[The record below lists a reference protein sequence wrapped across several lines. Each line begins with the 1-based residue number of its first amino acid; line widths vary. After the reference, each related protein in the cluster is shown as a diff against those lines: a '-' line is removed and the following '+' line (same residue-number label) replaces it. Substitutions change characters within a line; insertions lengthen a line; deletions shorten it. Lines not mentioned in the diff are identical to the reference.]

1 MTNQKVNARYSPE
14 ARDIYFTVPNL
25 ISALRIISIPFIS
38 VLISKHEMIAALA
51 LIAISS
57 ASDGLDGIIA
67 RRFNQ
72 VSKIGQILD
81 PIADRLLIF
90 CSILALSVAGI
101 IPWWMLIIVGLRD
114 LWMAIQVLWLAQYG
128 YGPLPVHFVG
138 KAGTALLMIS
148 IVGLIFADLGTSTFF
163 HLLYIAALAAGI
175 WGIAMYWLAGYIYTK
190 QGVGLLRKELGGRS
204 MALEAT
210 APVSFPVPKE
220 TEPVR
225 RRAVFSHSVR
235 GAESHHA
242 LSPDDAAAIRTPRR
256 RKTNDD
262 SLQLIDDLVNRP
274 MDPMFSDSRLVHEHR
289 STFSIWFNRIVVFI
303 ICVGVGFACSLF
315 VQQLQSDP
323 RKQVRQTL
331 ATQLENRN
339 SQIDELTKDV
349 NNLRSQVDEQ
359 SKKISGSVKSD
370 TLIQDEM
377 VNGATVVEGEG
388 ITMTLADP
396 IAASQSDQSSSNRVG
411 TSTNIRVITDLDLQQ
426 LVSLMFQ
433 NGAEAI
439 AINGNR
445 LGAQTSIRKAGGH
458 ILIGMTAIQ
467 SPYTIE
473 AIGDKSALAEAMG
486 KKKLA
491 SLYDSFKEAG
501 IYPQVSK
508 SNSITLEAAVTGE
521 VKYAERNE

>member
-1 MTNQKVNARYSPE
+1 
-14 ARDIYFTVPNL
+14 
-25 ISALRIISIPFIS
+25 
-38 VLISKHEMIAALA
+38 
-51 LIAISS
+51 
-57 ASDGLDGIIA
+57 
-67 RRFNQ
+67 
-72 VSKIGQILD
+72 
-81 PIADRLLIF
+81 
-90 CSILALSVAGI
+90 
-101 IPWWMLIIVGLRD
+101 
-114 LWMAIQVLWLAQYG
+114 
-128 YGPLPVHFVG
+128 
-138 KAGTALLMIS
+138 
-148 IVGLIFADLGTSTFF
+148 
-163 HLLYIAALAAGI
+163 
-175 WGIAMYWLAGYIYTK
+175 
-190 QGVGLLRKELGGRS
+190 

-210 APVSFPVPKE
+210 APVSFPIPKE
-220 TEPVR
+220 NEPVR

-242 LSPDDAAAIRTPRR
+242 LSPDDAAAIRTRRR

-339 SQIDELTKDV
+339 SQIDELTTDV

-359 SKKISGSVKSD
+359 S
-370 TLIQDEM
+370 
-377 VNGATVVEGEG
+377 
-388 ITMTLADP
+388 MTLADP
-396 IAASQSDQSSSNRVG
+396 IAASQSDQSSSTRVG

-486 KKKLA
+486 EKKLA

>member
-1 MTNQKVNARYSPE
+1 
-14 ARDIYFTVPNL
+14 
-25 ISALRIISIPFIS
+25 
-38 VLISKHEMIAALA
+38 
-51 LIAISS
+51 
-57 ASDGLDGIIA
+57 
-67 RRFNQ
+67 
-72 VSKIGQILD
+72 
-81 PIADRLLIF
+81 
-90 CSILALSVAGI
+90 
-101 IPWWMLIIVGLRD
+101 
-114 LWMAIQVLWLAQYG
+114 
-128 YGPLPVHFVG
+128 
-138 KAGTALLMIS
+138 
-148 IVGLIFADLGTSTFF
+148 
-163 HLLYIAALAAGI
+163 
-175 WGIAMYWLAGYIYTK
+175 
-190 QGVGLLRKELGGRS
+190 

-220 TEPVR
+220 NEPVR

-242 LSPDDAAAIRTPRR
+242 LSPDDAAAIRTSRR

-262 SLQLIDDLVNRP
+262 SLQLIDDLVNR
-274 MDPMFSDSRLVHEHR
+274 
-289 STFSIWFNRIVVFI
+289 IVVFI
-303 ICVGVGFACSLF
+303 ICVGVGFAYSLF

-339 SQIDELTKDV
+339 SQIDELTTDV

-396 IAASQSDQSSSNRVG
+396 IAASQSDQSSSTRVG

-486 KKKLA
+486 EKRLV

-508 SNSITLEAAVTGE
+508 SNSITLESAVTGE

>member
-1 MTNQKVNARYSPE
+1 
-14 ARDIYFTVPNL
+14 
-25 ISALRIISIPFIS
+25 
-38 VLISKHEMIAALA
+38 
-51 LIAISS
+51 
-57 ASDGLDGIIA
+57 
-67 RRFNQ
+67 
-72 VSKIGQILD
+72 
-81 PIADRLLIF
+81 
-90 CSILALSVAGI
+90 
-101 IPWWMLIIVGLRD
+101 
-114 LWMAIQVLWLAQYG
+114 
-128 YGPLPVHFVG
+128 
-138 KAGTALLMIS
+138 
-148 IVGLIFADLGTSTFF
+148 
-163 HLLYIAALAAGI
+163 
-175 WGIAMYWLAGYIYTK
+175 
-190 QGVGLLRKELGGRS
+190 

-220 TEPVR
+220 NEPVR

-242 LSPDDAAAIRTPRR
+242 LSPDDAAAIRTRRR

-339 SQIDELTKDV
+339 SQIDELTTDV
-349 NNLRSQVDEQ
+349 NNC
-359 SKKISGSVKSD
+359 
-370 TLIQDEM
+370 
-377 VNGATVVEGEG
+377 ATVVEGEG

-396 IAASQSDQSSSNRVG
+396 IAASQSDQSSSTRVG

>member
-1 MTNQKVNARYSPE
+1 M
-14 ARDIYFTVPNL
+14 
-25 ISALRIISIPFIS
+25 
-38 VLISKHEMIAALA
+38 
-51 LIAISS
+51 
-57 ASDGLDGIIA
+57 
-67 RRFNQ
+67 
-72 VSKIGQILD
+72 
-81 PIADRLLIF
+81 
-90 CSILALSVAGI
+90 
-101 IPWWMLIIVGLRD
+101 
-114 LWMAIQVLWLAQYG
+114 
-128 YGPLPVHFVG
+128 
-138 KAGTALLMIS
+138 S
-148 IVGLIFADLGTSTFF
+148 IV
-163 HLLYIAALAAGI
+163 
-175 WGIAMYWLAGYIYTK
+175 
-190 QGVGLLRKELGGRS
+190 R
-204 MALEAT
+204 
-210 APVSFPVPKE
+210 P
-220 TEPVR
+220 
-225 RRAVFSHSVR
+225 
-235 GAESHHA
+235 
-242 LSPDDAAAIRTPRR
+242 SP
-256 RKTNDD
+256 
-262 SLQLIDDLVNRP
+262 SG
-274 MDPMFSDSRLVHEHR
+274 
-289 STFSIWFNRIVVFI
+289 FNRIVVFI

-339 SQIDELTKDV
+339 SQIDELTTAV

-396 IAASQSDQSSSNRVG
+396 IAASQSDQSSSTRVG

-473 AIGDKSALAEAMG
+473 AIGDKSAWRAMG

>member
-1 MTNQKVNARYSPE
+1 
-14 ARDIYFTVPNL
+14 
-25 ISALRIISIPFIS
+25 
-38 VLISKHEMIAALA
+38 
-51 LIAISS
+51 
-57 ASDGLDGIIA
+57 
-67 RRFNQ
+67 
-72 VSKIGQILD
+72 
-81 PIADRLLIF
+81 
-90 CSILALSVAGI
+90 
-101 IPWWMLIIVGLRD
+101 
-114 LWMAIQVLWLAQYG
+114 
-128 YGPLPVHFVG
+128 
-138 KAGTALLMIS
+138 
-148 IVGLIFADLGTSTFF
+148 
-163 HLLYIAALAAGI
+163 
-175 WGIAMYWLAGYIYTK
+175 
-190 QGVGLLRKELGGRS
+190 

-210 APVSFPVPKE
+210 APVSFPIPKE
-220 TEPVR
+220 NEPVR

-242 LSPDDAAAIRTPRR
+242 LSPDDAAAIRTRRR

-289 STFSIWFNRIVVFI
+289 STLSIWFNRIVVFI

-339 SQIDELTKDV
+339 SQIDELTTDV

-396 IAASQSDQSSSNRVG
+396 IAASQSDQSSSTRVG

-486 KKKLA
+486 EKRLA
-491 SLYDSFKEAG
+491 SLYDSFKDRKSTRLNSSHEF
-501 IYPQVSK
+501 VSRMP
-508 SNSITLEAAVTGE
+508 SSA
-521 VKYAERNE
+521 

>member
-1 MTNQKVNARYSPE
+1 
-14 ARDIYFTVPNL
+14 
-25 ISALRIISIPFIS
+25 
-38 VLISKHEMIAALA
+38 
-51 LIAISS
+51 
-57 ASDGLDGIIA
+57 
-67 RRFNQ
+67 
-72 VSKIGQILD
+72 
-81 PIADRLLIF
+81 
-90 CSILALSVAGI
+90 
-101 IPWWMLIIVGLRD
+101 
-114 LWMAIQVLWLAQYG
+114 
-128 YGPLPVHFVG
+128 
-138 KAGTALLMIS
+138 
-148 IVGLIFADLGTSTFF
+148 
-163 HLLYIAALAAGI
+163 
-175 WGIAMYWLAGYIYTK
+175 
-190 QGVGLLRKELGGRS
+190 

-220 TEPVR
+220 NEPVR

-242 LSPDDAAAIRTPRR
+242 LSPDDAAAIRTRRR

-315 VQQLQSDP
+315 VQKLQSDP

-339 SQIDELTKDV
+339 SQIDKLTTDV

-359 SKKISGSVKSD
+359 S
-370 TLIQDEM
+370 
-377 VNGATVVEGEG
+377 
-388 ITMTLADP
+388 MTLADP
-396 IAASQSDQSSSNRVG
+396 IAASQSDQSSSTRVG

>member
-1 MTNQKVNARYSPE
+1 
-14 ARDIYFTVPNL
+14 
-25 ISALRIISIPFIS
+25 
-38 VLISKHEMIAALA
+38 
-51 LIAISS
+51 
-57 ASDGLDGIIA
+57 
-67 RRFNQ
+67 
-72 VSKIGQILD
+72 
-81 PIADRLLIF
+81 
-90 CSILALSVAGI
+90 
-101 IPWWMLIIVGLRD
+101 
-114 LWMAIQVLWLAQYG
+114 
-128 YGPLPVHFVG
+128 
-138 KAGTALLMIS
+138 
-148 IVGLIFADLGTSTFF
+148 
-163 HLLYIAALAAGI
+163 
-175 WGIAMYWLAGYIYTK
+175 
-190 QGVGLLRKELGGRS
+190 
-204 MALEAT
+204 
-210 APVSFPVPKE
+210 
-220 TEPVR
+220 
-225 RRAVFSHSVR
+225 
-235 GAESHHA
+235 
-242 LSPDDAAAIRTPRR
+242 
-256 RKTNDD
+256 
-262 SLQLIDDLVNRP
+262 
-274 MDPMFSDSRLVHEHR
+274 
-289 STFSIWFNRIVVFI
+289 IVVFI

-339 SQIDELTKDV
+339 SQIDELTTDV

-396 IAASQSDQSSSNRVG
+396 IAASQSDQSSSTRVG

-473 AIGDKSALAEAMG
+473 AIGDKS
-486 KKKLA
+486 
-491 SLYDSFKEAG
+491 
-501 IYPQVSK
+501 
-508 SNSITLEAAVTGE
+508 
-521 VKYAERNE
+521 

>member
-1 MTNQKVNARYSPE
+1 
-14 ARDIYFTVPNL
+14 
-25 ISALRIISIPFIS
+25 
-38 VLISKHEMIAALA
+38 
-51 LIAISS
+51 
-57 ASDGLDGIIA
+57 
-67 RRFNQ
+67 
-72 VSKIGQILD
+72 
-81 PIADRLLIF
+81 
-90 CSILALSVAGI
+90 
-101 IPWWMLIIVGLRD
+101 
-114 LWMAIQVLWLAQYG
+114 
-128 YGPLPVHFVG
+128 
-138 KAGTALLMIS
+138 
-148 IVGLIFADLGTSTFF
+148 
-163 HLLYIAALAAGI
+163 
-175 WGIAMYWLAGYIYTK
+175 
-190 QGVGLLRKELGGRS
+190 

-210 APVSFPVPKE
+210 APVSFPVP
-220 TEPVR
+220 
-225 RRAVFSHSVR
+225 
-235 GAESHHA
+235 
-242 LSPDDAAAIRTPRR
+242 IRTRRR

-339 SQIDELTKDV
+339 SQIDELTTDV

-377 VNGATVVEGEG
+377 VNGATV
-388 ITMTLADP
+388 
-396 IAASQSDQSSSNRVG
+396 
-411 TSTNIRVITDLDLQQ
+411 VITDLDLQQ

-486 KKKLA
+486 EKKLA

>member
-1 MTNQKVNARYSPE
+1 
-14 ARDIYFTVPNL
+14 
-25 ISALRIISIPFIS
+25 
-38 VLISKHEMIAALA
+38 
-51 LIAISS
+51 
-57 ASDGLDGIIA
+57 
-67 RRFNQ
+67 
-72 VSKIGQILD
+72 
-81 PIADRLLIF
+81 
-90 CSILALSVAGI
+90 
-101 IPWWMLIIVGLRD
+101 
-114 LWMAIQVLWLAQYG
+114 
-128 YGPLPVHFVG
+128 
-138 KAGTALLMIS
+138 
-148 IVGLIFADLGTSTFF
+148 
-163 HLLYIAALAAGI
+163 
-175 WGIAMYWLAGYIYTK
+175 
-190 QGVGLLRKELGGRS
+190 

-220 TEPVR
+220 NEPVR
-225 RRAVFSHSVR
+225 RRAVFSPLSPRR
-235 GAESHHA
+235 GIASCA
-242 LSPDDAAAIRTPRR
+242 SPDDAAAIRTRRR

-274 MDPMFSDSRLVHEHR
+274 MDPVFSDSRLVHEHR

-339 SQIDELTKDV
+339 SQIDELTTDV

-370 TLIQDEM
+370 TFIQDEM

-396 IAASQSDQSSSNRVG
+396 IAASQSDQSSSTRVG

-445 LGAQTSIRKAGGH
+445 LARKPRYARPAAYSH
-458 ILIGMTAIQ
+458 RHDRDTK
-467 SPYTIE
+467 P
-473 AIGDKSALAEAMG
+473 
-486 KKKLA
+486 
-491 SLYDSFKEAG
+491 LYH
-501 IYPQVSK
+501 
-508 SNSITLEAAVTGE
+508 
-521 VKYAERNE
+521 

>member
-1 MTNQKVNARYSPE
+1 
-14 ARDIYFTVPNL
+14 
-25 ISALRIISIPFIS
+25 
-38 VLISKHEMIAALA
+38 
-51 LIAISS
+51 
-57 ASDGLDGIIA
+57 
-67 RRFNQ
+67 
-72 VSKIGQILD
+72 
-81 PIADRLLIF
+81 
-90 CSILALSVAGI
+90 
-101 IPWWMLIIVGLRD
+101 
-114 LWMAIQVLWLAQYG
+114 
-128 YGPLPVHFVG
+128 
-138 KAGTALLMIS
+138 
-148 IVGLIFADLGTSTFF
+148 
-163 HLLYIAALAAGI
+163 
-175 WGIAMYWLAGYIYTK
+175 
-190 QGVGLLRKELGGRS
+190 
-204 MALEAT
+204 
-210 APVSFPVPKE
+210 
-220 TEPVR
+220 
-225 RRAVFSHSVR
+225 
-235 GAESHHA
+235 
-242 LSPDDAAAIRTPRR
+242 
-256 RKTNDD
+256 
-262 SLQLIDDLVNRP
+262 

-339 SQIDELTKDV
+339 SQIDELTTDV

-396 IAASQSDQSSSNRVG
+396 IAA
-411 TSTNIRVITDLDLQQ
+411 TNIRVITDLDLQQ

-458 ILIGMTAIQ
+458 ILIGLTAIQ

>member
-1 MTNQKVNARYSPE
+1 
-14 ARDIYFTVPNL
+14 
-25 ISALRIISIPFIS
+25 
-38 VLISKHEMIAALA
+38 
-51 LIAISS
+51 
-57 ASDGLDGIIA
+57 
-67 RRFNQ
+67 
-72 VSKIGQILD
+72 
-81 PIADRLLIF
+81 
-90 CSILALSVAGI
+90 
-101 IPWWMLIIVGLRD
+101 
-114 LWMAIQVLWLAQYG
+114 
-128 YGPLPVHFVG
+128 
-138 KAGTALLMIS
+138 
-148 IVGLIFADLGTSTFF
+148 
-163 HLLYIAALAAGI
+163 
-175 WGIAMYWLAGYIYTK
+175 
-190 QGVGLLRKELGGRS
+190 

-220 TEPVR
+220 NEPVR

-242 LSPDDAAAIRTPRR
+242 LSPDDAAAIRTRRR

-339 SQIDELTKDV
+339 SQIDELTTDV
-349 NNLRSQVDEQ
+349 NDLRSQVDEQ

-396 IAASQSDQSSSNRVG
+396 IAASQSDQSSSTRVG

>member
-1 MTNQKVNARYSPE
+1 MATTFDKLVHDYLVEHGIQAETIHLDGAVESSVQLGVADLIRRRGLHPVPPCATPACACLPNRSCTPEACLIRSPRLNEQDSRLAVLTRRLQGVLTAHQYVLMDYDIPISKVAAAVAVTPGFESPTISPLHDKQWNAVRVMVPKAKVNQLMDDLYESAHAASSLPLCKPPACRLLVDMTNQKVNARYSPE

-148 IVGLIFADLGTSTFF
+148 IVSLIFADLGTNTFF

-190 QGVGLLRKELGGRS
+190 QGVGCYARNWGRS

-220 TEPVR
+220 NEPVR

-235 GAESHHA
+235 CAESHHA
-242 LSPDDAAAIRTPRR
+242 LSPDDAAAIRTRRR

-289 STFSIWFNRIVVFI
+289 STFSIWF
-303 ICVGVGFACSLF
+303 
-315 VQQLQSDP
+315 
-323 RKQVRQTL
+323 
-331 ATQLENRN
+331 
-339 SQIDELTKDV
+339 
-349 NNLRSQVDEQ
+349 
-359 SKKISGSVKSD
+359 
-370 TLIQDEM
+370 
-377 VNGATVVEGEG
+377 
-388 ITMTLADP
+388 
-396 IAASQSDQSSSNRVG
+396 
-411 TSTNIRVITDLDLQQ
+411 
-426 LVSLMFQ
+426 
-433 NGAEAI
+433 
-439 AINGNR
+439 
-445 LGAQTSIRKAGGH
+445 
-458 ILIGMTAIQ
+458 
-467 SPYTIE
+467 
-473 AIGDKSALAEAMG
+473 
-486 KKKLA
+486 
-491 SLYDSFKEAG
+491 
-501 IYPQVSK
+501 
-508 SNSITLEAAVTGE
+508 
-521 VKYAERNE
+521 

>member
-1 MTNQKVNARYSPE
+1 
-14 ARDIYFTVPNL
+14 
-25 ISALRIISIPFIS
+25 
-38 VLISKHEMIAALA
+38 
-51 LIAISS
+51 
-57 ASDGLDGIIA
+57 
-67 RRFNQ
+67 
-72 VSKIGQILD
+72 
-81 PIADRLLIF
+81 
-90 CSILALSVAGI
+90 
-101 IPWWMLIIVGLRD
+101 
-114 LWMAIQVLWLAQYG
+114 
-128 YGPLPVHFVG
+128 
-138 KAGTALLMIS
+138 
-148 IVGLIFADLGTSTFF
+148 
-163 HLLYIAALAAGI
+163 
-175 WGIAMYWLAGYIYTK
+175 
-190 QGVGLLRKELGGRS
+190 

-220 TEPVR
+220 NEPVR

-242 LSPDDAAAIRTPRR
+242 LSPDDAAAIRTRRR

-303 ICVGVGFACSLF
+303 ICVGVGFAYSLF

-339 SQIDELTKDV
+339 SQIDELTTAV

-396 IAASQSDQSSSNRVG
+396 IAASQSDQSSSTRVG

-473 AIGDKSALAEAMG
+473 AIGDKSALAAAMG
-486 KKKLA
+486 EKKLA

>member
-1 MTNQKVNARYSPE
+1 
-14 ARDIYFTVPNL
+14 
-25 ISALRIISIPFIS
+25 
-38 VLISKHEMIAALA
+38 
-51 LIAISS
+51 
-57 ASDGLDGIIA
+57 
-67 RRFNQ
+67 
-72 VSKIGQILD
+72 
-81 PIADRLLIF
+81 
-90 CSILALSVAGI
+90 
-101 IPWWMLIIVGLRD
+101 
-114 LWMAIQVLWLAQYG
+114 
-128 YGPLPVHFVG
+128 
-138 KAGTALLMIS
+138 
-148 IVGLIFADLGTSTFF
+148 
-163 HLLYIAALAAGI
+163 
-175 WGIAMYWLAGYIYTK
+175 
-190 QGVGLLRKELGGRS
+190 

-220 TEPVR
+220 NEPVR

-242 LSPDDAAAIRTPRR
+242 LSPDDAAAIRTRRR

-331 ATQLENRN
+331 ATQLENR
-339 SQIDELTKDV
+339 S
-349 NNLRSQVDEQ
+349 SQVDEQ

-396 IAASQSDQSSSNRVG
+396 IAASQSDQSSSTRVG